1 MASKHRP
8 QALALLGGTFDPVHN
23 AHLAMA
29 EAALKHLGV
38 DAVLFMPT
46 GRTHYRAPAVASA
59 ADRLAMLGLAIE
71 GNPKFRIDERELAPQ
86 ATGYTVDTLRS
97 LRAELGD
104 APIYF
109 LMGSDQ
115 YAKLDGWKEPGE
127 VRKLAELIVFARPGV
142 LTDRSART
150 IPFESMEDS
159 GTEIRA
165 RAARGE
171 ELSDCVPAPV
181 ADYIRRHGLYR

>member
-1 MASKHRP
+1 VAI
-8 QALALLGGTFDPVHN
+8 AILGGTFDPVHN

-29 EAALKHLGV
+29 EAALKHLPIE
-38 DAVLFMPT
+38 AVLFMPT
-46 GRTHYRAPAVASA
+46 GKTHYREPAVAPA
-59 ADRLAMLGLAIE
+59 EDRLAMLRLATQ
-71 GNPKFRIDERELAPQ
+71 GHPKFRIDERELAPQ

-97 LRAELGD
+97 LRAELGA

-109 LMGSDQ
+109 LMGADQ
-115 YAKLDGWKEPGE
+115 YAKLDTWRDPQE
-127 VRKLAELIVFARPGV
+127 VRRLAELVVFARPGASV
-142 LTDRSART
+142 KGKVART
-150 IPFESMEDS
+150 IPFESMRDS